1 MSRSKRYF
9 ALVMTLLFL
18 IVAAGCGSSKP
29 ETKPAGAPAQPEV
42 KTIKLA
48 HVVNEK
54 DPYHITALK
63 YKEVVEAK
71 SQGKIK
77 VEVYPNASLGDE
89 RALIEGMQMGTVHAG
104 VITNGPIG
112 NFLPELAVFEMPFL
126 FASEA
131 EVYKVLDGPV
141 GQKMLAQFDKI
152 NLKGLAF
159 AERGFR
165 NLTNSKRP
173 VRTPADVAGLKIR
186 VMENPVFIDTFK
198 ALGANAVPM
207 AWTEA
212 LTALQQ
218 KTIDGQENP
227 VNVVYAFKL
236 QETQKYFS
244 MTKHT
249 YSPATIVMS
258 KKFFDSFDKASQEI
272 LVQAAKES
280 AQHGNHPRCRFQGL
294 PGSCEAS
301 LRQIRRKIRQLVE
314 GNRRSQEEV
323 IAYVDKGVKLKS
335 LTPAYVRSVKNEHE
349 KVPVWFW

>member
-1 MSRSKRYF
+1 MSKSKRYF
-9 ALVMTLLFL
+9 TLLAALLFML
-18 IVAAGCGSSKP
+18 AAAGCGSSKP
-29 ETKPAGAPAQPEV
+29 AEKPAAPATPQV
-42 KTIKLA
+42 KIIKLA

-54 DPYHITALK
+54 DPYHITCLK
-63 YKEVVEAK
+63 FKEVVEAK

-77 VEVYPNASLGDE
+77 VEIYPNASLGDE

-126 FASEA
+126 FANEA

-141 GQKMLAQFDKI
+141 GQKMLAQFDKV

-173 VRTPADVAGLKIR
+173 VRTPADVVGLKIR

-249 YSPATIVMS
+249 YSPATVVMS
-258 KKFFDSFDKASQEI
+258 KKFFDSFDKPSQDI
-272 LVQAAKES
+272 LTQAAKES
-280 AQHGNHPRCRFQGL
+280 AQHVRKWGADQMAEQFKVVQAGGMEIIRDVDSKAFQAAVKPVYDKYGPKFGPWL
-294 PGSCEAS
+294 KEIEEA
-301 LRQIRRKIRQLVE
+301 K
-314 GNRRSQEEV
+314 
-323 IAYVDKGVKLKS
+323 KK
-335 LTPAYVRSVKNEHE
+335 
-349 KVPVWFW
+349 

>member
-186 VMENPVFIDTFK
+186 VMENPLHIE
-198 ALGANAVPM
+198 AWNSLGASAIPM
-207 AWTEA
+207 AFSEV
-212 LTALQQ
+212 LTSLQQ
-218 KTIDGQENP
+218 GVLDAQENP
-227 VNVVYAFKL
+227 YQNIVNSGFHTVQKFIIETHHLYGPLPVVVSKIVWDKL
-236 QETQKYFS
+236 TAEQQKIILEAAEETKVWQRAKQ
-244 MTKHT
+244 
-249 YSPATIVMS
+249 
-258 KKFFDSFDKASQEI
+258 DEI
-272 LVQAAKES
+272 
-280 AQHGNHPRCRFQGL
+280 N
-294 PGSCEAS
+294 
-301 LRQIRRKIRQLVE
+301 
-314 GNRRSQEEV
+314 N
-323 IAYVDKGVKLKS
+323 KLKADIQKTGKNVIIE
-335 LTPAYVRSVKNEHE
+335 LTPEQKNEFRQKLAPLYKKYAPQMNGIVE
-349 KVPVWFW
+349 KIY

>member
-1 MSRSKRYF
+1 MTNRKHYWAF
-9 ALVMTLLFL
+9 FFCCLFVLVLS
-18 IVAAGCGSSKP
+18 GCGASKP
-29 ETKPAGAPAQPEV
+29 DTKPAATSAQPQV

-63 YKEVVEAK
+63 FKEVVESK

-126 FASEA
+126 FANEA

-141 GQKMLAQFDKI
+141 GQKMLAKFETI

-159 AERGFR
+159 AERSFR

-173 VRTPADVAGLKIR
+173 VRTPADAAGLKVR

-198 ALGANAVPM
+198 ALGVNAVPM

-227 VNVVYAFKL
+227 VNVAFAFKL

-258 KKFFDSFDKASQEI
+258 KNFFDSFDKPSQDI
-272 LVQAAKES
+272 LLAAAKES
-280 AQHGNHPRCRFQGL
+280 AKHVRKWGADQMTEQLKAVQAGGMEIITDVDTKAFQEAVKPVYDKYGPRF
-294 PGSCEAS
+294 GSW
-301 LRQIRRKIRQLVE
+301 
-314 GNRRSQEEV
+314 
-323 IAYVDKGVKLKS
+323 LK
-335 LTPAYVRSVKNEHE
+335 EIE
-349 KVPVWFW
+349 KAKKK

>member
-1 MSRSKRYF
+1 MTKSKFFTALLITCMSG
-9 ALVMTLLFL
+9 LLL
-18 IVAAGCGSSKP
+18 AGCGAKQ
-29 ETKPAGAPAQPEV
+29 EAKPAAAPSQPQV

-54 DPYHITALK
+54 DPYHITCLK
-63 YKEVVEAK
+63 FKEVVETK

-77 VEVYPNASLGDE
+77 VDIFPNASLGDE
-89 RALIEGMQMGTVHAG
+89 RALIEGMQMGTVQAG

-131 EVYKVLDGPV
+131 EAYKVLDGPV
-141 GQKMLAQFDKI
+141 GQKMLAKFETI

-173 VRTPADVAGLKIR
+173 VRTPADAAGLKIR

-198 ALGANAVPM
+198 ALGVNAVPM

-227 VNVVYAFKL
+227 VNVAFAFKL

-258 KKFFDSFDKASQEI
+258 KKFFDSFDKPSQDI
-272 LVQAAKES
+272 LLAAAKES
-280 AQHGNHPRCRFQGL
+280 AQ
-294 PGSCEAS
+294 
-301 LRQIRRKIRQLVE
+301 
-314 GNRRSQEEV
+314 
-323 IAYVDKGVKLKS
+323 
-335 LTPAYVRSVKNEHE
+335 YVRKWGADQMTEQFKAIKAGGMEIITDIDTKAFQVAVKPVYE
-349 KVPVWFW
+349 KYGPKFGTWLKEIEDAKKN